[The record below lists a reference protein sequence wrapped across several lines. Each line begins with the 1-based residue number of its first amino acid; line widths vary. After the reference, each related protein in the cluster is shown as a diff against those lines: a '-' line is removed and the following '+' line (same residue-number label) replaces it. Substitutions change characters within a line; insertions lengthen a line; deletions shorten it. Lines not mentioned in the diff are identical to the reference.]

1 MGIKNNNMLYF
12 YFVELK
18 KLLGLKLLYKSQFIL
33 FLSIVISFLEVISIG
48 SVAAFIGIILQ
59 PEKFLEDYVDIKII
73 QSFLSYD
80 QLLRV
85 KIGSIFLFGL
95 FFFKSIVTFFANYL
109 EQKLHASI
117 KKRLASKIFKSYLS
131 RDYNFFIKNNPAKL
145 WNVVITEVNVISN
158 YIKVIFN
165 FFASVILIIGLF
177 VLIAFTNIQTI
188 LIFFILSFIVFL
200 IMKFFKSKIDFWS
213 KERFKN
219 DSNISKSV
227 NQSLGSIKEIKLF
240 NLENIFFNNFFK
252 DLSNN
257 EKLKVY
263 INVINFMPRQILE
276 LIGVSSLLLFL
287 YYFTLNNK
295 DISEILPFL
304 TLVALSVI
312 RIVPVFSLLSVQ
324 LNSIR
329 FLGGSKHQILKEI
342 RYLQKNDKNKKT
354 IKKIKDKNHTFKE
367 INFRNVNF
375 FYNKKKTILK
385 NLNFR
390 IKKNDRVLIVGPS
403 GSGKTTI
410 INLILGLLE
419 PTSGVIKLNK
429 KNNLDINNVNAWQ
442 DKIGLIPQDVY
453 LMDDTIKNNIILYS
467 KEFNKENL
475 DKALKISRLNHEVK
489 KFSKGINSLVG
500 HRGRK
505 LSGGQR
511 QRLALARALYK
522 KPEVLIM
529 DEPTSSIDYKSE
541 MQIINSLV
549 SISKNY
555 TIIMVAH
562 RAEKFIHLFNKIIK
576 I

>member
-12 YFVELK
+12 FFVELK

-48 SVAAFIGIILQ
+48 SVAAFIGVILQ

-200 IMKFFKSKIDFWS
+200 IMKFFKTKIDFWS

-467 KEFNKENL
+467 KEFSKENL

>member
-12 YFVELK
+12 FFVELK

-48 SVAAFIGIILQ
+48 SVAAFIGVILQ

-429 KNNLDINNVNAWQ
+429 KNNLDINNVNSWQ